1 MKNKERSARSS
12 LSTMGR
18 LAREIGQYKKPAL
31 LSPLCTLLCVVL
43 EILIPYLT
51 ASIIDDGISVGNMG
65 HVVRIGA
72 LMAAMA
78 LLAMFFGVRA
88 GEYSARASTGFAA
101 NLRDAMY
108 RNIQTYSF
116 ASIDKFSTAGLV
128 TRLTTDVTNMQNA
141 FQMIMMVCARAPVTL
156 IAALVMAF
164 SINARL
170 SLVFLCVM
178 AVLMVAIVIV
188 IPMAMRYFKQMFRKY
203 DAVNAAV
210 KENVGAIRVVKAF
223 VREDHENDK
232 FRNAA
237 DDLYRNSISAERI
250 VSFMQPIMMGSVY
263 VCILLL
269 SWLGAQMIV
278 SRTGLTTGE
287 LTSLLSYVMNILMS
301 LMMLSMVF
309 VMVTQS
315 MAAAQRV
322 EEVLD
327 EHTDIVSPENALT
340 TVKDGSIDFEHV
352 SFSYRRSGGRPVLS
366 DINLHIRSGETI
378 GILGG
383 TGSSK
388 SSLVSLISRL
398 YDVTDGCVRV
408 GGEDVRRYDLET
420 LRNEVS
426 VVLQKNVLFSG
437 TILDNLRWG
446 DEHATEE
453 QCREACRLACADE
466 FIERFPDGYNTVI
479 ERGGTNVSGGQ
490 KQRLCIARALL
501 KQPKVLVLDDS
512 TSAVDTATDAKIRR
526 ALRTHIPGT
535 TKLIIAQ
542 RISSIEDADRVI
554 VLDDGRVAAFDTPAN
569 LLATCPIYQEVYNSQ
584 IGSGSGDFDEA
595 SLRDGHAAGHVSAQK
610 GGERA

>member
-18 LAREIGQYKKPAL
+18 LAREIRQYKKPAL

-72 LMAAMA
+72 LMAVMA

-232 FRNAA
+232 FTAAA

-466 FIERFPDGYNTVI
+466 FIERFPDGYYTVI

-595 SLRDGHAAGHVSAQK
+595 SLRDGHAAGNVSAQK